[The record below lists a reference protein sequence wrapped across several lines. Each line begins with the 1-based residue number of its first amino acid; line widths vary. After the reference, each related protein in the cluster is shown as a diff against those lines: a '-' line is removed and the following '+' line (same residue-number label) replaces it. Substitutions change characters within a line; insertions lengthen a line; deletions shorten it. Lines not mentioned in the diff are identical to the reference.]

1 MLARRNEMEP
11 AWKYTGDE
19 QRENIFYRCAYCGF
33 GVRSNED
40 PNIKLFL
47 NDTDRTWKRESIF
60 HAPGCLWVSS
70 RGRAPLPEAGA
81 TGDPVSRDSGDVKC
95 GEPSRQAV
103 RSSSTPGGL

>member
-1 MLARRNEMEP
+1 MFARRDEMDL

-19 QRENIFYRCAYCGF
+19 ERGNFFYRCAYCGA

-47 NDTDRTWKRESIF
+47 NATDRAWKREAKF
-60 HAPGCLWVSS
+60 HAPGCLWVLS

-81 TGDPVSRDSGDVKC
+81 TGGTTKRDSSDVMQGDR
-95 GEPSRQAV
+95 RQA
-103 RSSSTPGGL
+103 L

>member
-1 MLARRNEMEP
+1 MHARRDEMEP

-19 QRENIFYRCAYCGF
+19 QRENFFYRCSYCGF

-47 NDTDRTWKRESIF
+47 NDTDRAWKREAKF

-81 TGDPVSRDSGDVKC
+81 TGDPVRRDSVGVKR
-95 GEPSRQAV
+95 GEPLRQAL

>member
-1 MLARRNEMEP
+1 MLDRWDEMEP

-19 QRENIFYRCAYCGF
+19 QRENIFYRCGYCGA

-47 NDTDRTWKRESIF
+47 NDTDRTWKREAKF

-81 TGDPVSRDSGDVKC
+81 SGNPVRRDSGDVKR
-95 GEPSRQAV
+95 GEPSRQAL
-103 RSSSTPGGL
+103 RSSSVLVGL

>member
-1 MLARRNEMEP
+1 MMLARRDEMEP

-19 QRENIFYRCAYCGF
+19 QRKNFFYRCDYCGA

-47 NDTDRTWKRESIF
+47 NDTDRSWRREAKF

-70 RGRAPLPEAGA
+70 MGRAPLPEAGA
-81 TGDPVSRDSGDVKC
+81 TGDPTRRDSGDVKR
-95 GEPSRQAV
+95 GEALR
-103 RSSSTPGGL
+103 